1 MKRIISHREC
11 TFEEARSKSRF
22 GGEICSS
29 DLNMHQRLSVRFY
42 VYSFLL
48 YTLIQLHSVSGILG
62 YKINF
67 DSNGDAEF
75 NLTLLDMQPIGK
87 LMLIL
92 AFPERLEGYSRDQG
106 FAQKTA
112 LDSGNVNGIR
122 DLTDLTFTGE
132 AAPIANK
139 VCDWMGKQ

>member
-1 MKRIISHREC
+1 MRWS
-11 TFEEARSKSRF
+11 FFFRSLK
-22 GGEICSS
+22 
-29 DLNMHQRLSVRFY
+29 
-42 VYSFLL
+42 

-139 VCDWMGKQ
+139 VCDWKVRWIFFFSKFEIHVNSVTFGFRHTWLQN

>member
-1 MKRIISHREC
+1 MRWI
-11 TFEEARSKSRF
+11 FFFRSLK
-22 GGEICSS
+22 
-29 DLNMHQRLSVRFY
+29 
-42 VYSFLL
+42 

-67 DSNGDAEF
+67 DTNGDAEF

-112 LDSGNVNGIR
+112 LDLGNVNRIR